1 MYDFKLLKPV
11 SNIIDVLGRVVIAL
25 ALIGGLY
32 LISSGDYNM
41 IAGIA
46 ILLGG
51 GILGL
56 LLILISQ
63 LVNLFLQIE
72 QNTRKQ
78 SEQ

>member
-11 SNIIDVLGRVVIAL
+11 SNIVDVLGRVVIAL

-32 LISSGDYNM
+32 FISSGDYNM

>member
-11 SNIIDVLGRVVIAL
+11 SNIVDVLGRVVIAL

-32 LISSGDYNM
+32 FISSGDYNM

-51 GILGL
+51 C
-56 LLILISQ
+56 SD
-63 LVNLFLQIE
+63 
-72 QNTRKQ
+72 
-78 SEQ
+78 